1 MVNEMSRTPV
11 KIMSTCVVAP
21 ICHAQELLERF
32 LKKASHILLF
42 IEIYYPRCLHKIGAD
57 CFLYQYGKLKKVYG
71 YHVTTLKLIRII
83 STNRAIRYLFHFVIL
98 FRLILKAGVKFQVFI
113 GVNYPYPLLGLLLR
127 KMHLV
132 KKVVY
137 YAWDIIPPPDQR
149 SHILKRMLYKIMLLI
164 DYLISKHA
172 DLVWFLSSELIGVKR
187 KLGVPINNVPYI
199 IVPIGVDTDRL
210 VNIAYSSLEQQNRIL
225 IAYVGEISERTGFDV
240 FARFLIRMAHDQT
253 IKDNI
258 EFLIIGQGPLFRK
271 IRTLV
276 VRLGLKDQVH
286 MLGFIRDIDEI
297 RNLLSTCSVGI
308 ALYKPTDMF
317 SRYSDPGKVK
327 LYIEC
332 GIPIIMSGR
341 SPITK
346 EIAKHG
352 AGFIINLSEDELSR
366 VIRYLI
372 KNKTALT
379 KLKRNVIKLAFR
391 YDYRNILS
399 RALIRSLNILFNNPY
414 VSSTKK
420 SR

>member
-1 MVNEMSRTPV
+1 
-11 KIMSTCVVAP
+11 
-21 ICHAQELLERF
+21 
-32 LKKASHILLF
+32 
-42 IEIYYPRCLHKIGAD
+42 
-57 CFLYQYGKLKKVYG
+57 
-71 YHVTTLKLIRII
+71 
-83 STNRAIRYLFHFVIL
+83 
-98 FRLILKAGVKFQVFI
+98 
-113 GVNYPYPLLGLLLR
+113 
-127 KMHLV
+127 MHLV